1 MTDHLTTD
9 SEAPDDRAENA
20 PPSSSTPM
28 LNFDPAQLV
37 AMRVRPAQFARLC
50 QVSRQSVSDWIKRG
64 VISLGPDGLLDPVT
78 ASRQVFERTDP
89 ARLRARVFRDIARD
103 IPELREQVREL
114 RQALKEA
121 RAERDQIAAERE
133 ALAAALDEAMRL
145 RLHPDDIAARLH
157 DLLTGI
163 ADQWPALASSAEAG
177 DLPEDLERLACRLF
191 HRFTDADMTEA
202 FGDDEGPGDLDS
214 LADLADLDR
223 PGDLDSLADLEQIA
237 FAADLPD
244 ETDQA
249 TDTAAPLA

>member
-1 MTDHLTTD
+1 MNNLTDDMTTHP
-9 SEAPDDRAENA
+9 EAPADRAEN
-20 PPSSSTPM
+20 PHPSSSAPM
-28 LNFDPAQLV
+28 LPFDPQELV
-37 AMRVRPAQFARLC
+37 AMRVRPAQFSRMC
-50 QVSRQSVSDWIKRG
+50 GVSRQAVSDWIKRG

-89 ARLRARVFRDIARD
+89 ARLRARVFKDLARD
-103 IPELREQVREL
+103 VPELREQVREL
-114 RQALKEA
+114 RDALKQA
-121 RAERDQIAAERE
+121 RAERDQ
-133 ALAAALDEAMRL
+133 LAADLAQAMRL
-145 RLHPDDIAARLH
+145 RLHPDDIAVRLS

-191 HRFTDADMTEA
+191 HRFSDADMAEA

-214 LADLADLDR
+214 LAELDS
-223 PGDLDSLADLEQIA
+223 PGDLDSLADLEQLA